1 MACVCVVIVNYRTQD
16 LVIDCLHSL
25 ADEVRREP
33 DCRIVVVD
41 NHSDDGSVD
50 KIRAAIA
57 RNGWECRA
65 EIVAQPANRG
75 FAAGNK
81 AALRSLLT
89 AAKPPDYLL
98 LLNPDTLVR
107 PGAVAALVDFMEG
120 HPSVGIAGS
129 RLEGPDGTPQR
140 SAFRFPSVPSELE
153 GGVRLGV
160 ISRLLRH
167 RIVAPPARDCSHRT
181 NWVSGAS
188 MIVRR
193 QVFESVG
200 FIDESYFLYYEEV
213 DFCRAA
219 RVAGWSCWYVPA
231 SRVVHLVG
239 QSSGVTDTRRP
250 ARPVPTYWFASR
262 RRYFIKSHGP
272 VYALLADIAWVFGF
286 TLWRLR
292 RRLQQLPDCDPPG
305 LLWDF
310 VRFNFLSRRLLS

>member
-1 MACVCVVIVNYRTQD
+1 MVCLRVVVVNYRTPD
-16 LVIDCLHSL
+16 LVINCLNSL
-25 ADEVRREP
+25 ADEVRSQP
-33 DCRIVVVD
+33 DCRVVVVD
-41 NHSDDGSVD
+41 NQSGDGSVD
-50 KIRAAIA
+50 RIQAAIMKS
-57 RNGWECRA
+57 GWGGWA
-65 EIVAQPANRG
+65 EVVAQPTNRG
-75 FAAGNK
+75 FAAGNN

-107 PGAVAALVDFMEG
+107 PVAVTALVDFMEG

-129 RLEGPDGTPQR
+129 RLEDPDGMPQR
-140 SAFRFPSVPSELE
+140 SAFRFPSVPGELE
-153 GGVRLGV
+153 GGVRLGF
-160 ISRLLRH
+160 ISQMLRH
-167 RIVAPPARDCSHRT
+167 RIVAPPARDCSHPT
-181 NWVSGAS
+181 DWVSGAS
-188 MIVRR
+188 MIIRR

-219 RVAGWSCWYVPA
+219 RLAGWSCWYVPA

-239 QSSGVTDTRRP
+239 QSSGVMDTRRP
-250 ARPVPTYWFASR
+250 ARPVLAYWFASR
-262 RRYFIKSHGP
+262 RRYFIKNHGP

-310 VRFNFLSRRLLS
+310 VRFNFLSRQLLS